1 MMEIWNVLV
10 SDPVRSSNQ
19 RVTRSVFSSLAR
31 AQAYQKSGGDP
42 TMNYYL
48 NQKKTLEINPRHPLI
63 KDLLRR
69 IEDSQNDKTAFV
81 SCFFVFFDDLIEFF
95 FRIWPM

>member
-1 MMEIWNVLV
+1 MMEIWNELV
-10 SDPVRSSNQ
+10 IDQNENKL
-19 RVTRSVFSSLAR
+19 FYLLMFLAR
-31 AQAYQKSGGDP
+31 AQAYQKSGGDS

-69 IEDSQNDKTAFV
+69 IEDSTDDKTAVVCLFY
-81 SCFFVFFDDLIEFF
+81 F
-95 FRIWPM
+95 